1 MPAEWTQLTGKDLNT
16 IWKIGLGNFSDFSG
30 KAKQKKLEVKHK
42 KVDST

>member
-16 IWKIGLGNFSDFSG
+16 IWKIGLGNFSG